1 MKTIQ
6 RFFIKDYSQL
16 TYLTKLRSKALLV
29 LIFTAVILIIIQA
42 AAISFLLGTEYYIAN
57 SLLMSAALMLVLI
70 TGLLAMRYF
79 AFSVAGSYVV
89 TTFLITHLALLFT
102 KNYGADEFIINFSG
116 NLYISIGT
124 IVLSVLF
131 STRKMLLVNAL
142 LFIAAASFLYYMGLN
157 KVDNQTK
164 DILTSSFTLILASV
178 IIITIILYFSLS
190 FTSKAQKSTLDF
202 AKKVKTQ
209 DEQNQNLLQTI
220 RRVID
225 GQQDFTTELSQAVGG
240 LSSSTSTQAAD
251 LEEISAT
258 LEEIDSSAEQ
268 NAQQAQRINEFIK
281 DTSKTAEQSGSAL
294 EKSSRSIAEVTEYIK
309 IIEEIAFQTKLLSL
323 NASIQA
329 AKAGEHGKGF
339 SAVATE
345 IQKLSQRS
353 RTAAS
358 QIHEQ
363 IAKNDKAG
371 AELNTKLEA
380 IIKSIAEAA
389 EGAENIA
396 QSAEQQRTGTAQV
409 SQSTAQ
415 VNKSAQTNAGL
426 AEQINNLQNR
436 LNKETKELKTLL
448 DRDAVI
454 S

>member
-1 MKTIQ
+1 MKKLKNL
-6 RFFIKDYSQL
+6 FINNYGQL
-16 TYLTKLRSKALLV
+16 PYLTKLKAEALL
-29 LIFTAVILIIIQA
+29 ILILTAMALVVLQA
-42 AAISFLLGTEYYIAN
+42 VTSSLLLGFDYFIKQ
-57 SLLMSAALMLVLI
+57 SLLMSSALMFVLI
-70 TGLLAMRYF
+70 TGLLAVRYF
-79 AFSVAGSYVV
+79 PFTIAGSYSV
-89 TTFLITHLALLFT
+89 TAFLVTHLLFLFLKDYTANEYILLF
-102 KNYGADEFIINFSG
+102 SG
-116 NLYISIGT
+116 DLYVSMGT
-124 IVLSVLF
+124 IVMGVLF
-131 STRKMLLVNAL
+131 STKRMIIVNSL
-142 LFIAAASFLYYMGLN
+142 LFFTAVSVLYAIGLE
-157 KVDNQTK
+157 KVDEQTK
-164 DILTSSFTLILASV
+164 DILTSSYTLIATEA
-178 IIITIILYFSLS
+178 IIITIVLYLSIS

-202 AKKVKTQ
+202 TERVKTQ

-220 RRVID
+220 RRIID
-225 GQQDFTTELSQAVGG
+225 GQQDFTSELSQAVGG

-268 NAQQAQRINEFIK
+268 NAQQAQRISEFIK

-309 IIEEIAFQTKLLSL
+309 IIEEITFQTKLLSL

-339 SAVATE
+339 SAVANE
-345 IQKLSQRS
+345 IQKLSQRG

-363 IAKNDKAG
+363 IAKNDKASV
-371 AELNTKLEA
+371 ELKTKLEA

-436 LNKETKELKTLL
+436 LNKDTKELKALL
-448 DRDAVI
+448 DKDAVI